1 MKPNFIL
8 TAALT
13 AFCLL
18 STTYSHAQIPQGFN
32 YQAVLR
38 DGGGDILASQPLTMR
53 FTIHDAT
60 AAGTVLYQETRATTT
75 TSEGLVNTVIGTGT
89 IVSGNFTTIDWPSAS
104 KFLRVEVNATGSY
117 VDLGTQQLMSVPY
130 ALAASNAPNSWSLTG
145 NANTNENTQFIGT
158 TDYVP
163 LSFRVN
169 NEKAGRIDVAL
180 SNTFLGHKSGNV
192 NTTGYSNTAVGY
204 STLSFN
210 TEGTSNT
217 AIGDNALY
225 SNTTGYN
232 NTAIGRS
239 ALYFNT
245 TGNSNTANGRGALV
259 SNTTGNKNTANGY
272 EALYDNTTGN
282 NNTANGIDALSSNT
296 TGYWNTAS
304 GASALSSNTIGFY
317 NTANGYEALASNI
330 TGDFNTAI
338 GKSADVSTGALF
350 NTTAIGFIA
359 SVNASNKVRIG
370 NTSVTVIEG
379 QVAYSFPSDGR
390 FKNNI
395 TESDVKGLEFIK
407 LLRPVE
413 YNFDTKKFEEFLT
426 KNMPDSTKARHFED
440 TDFSASTAI
449 RQSGFVAQEVEQAM
463 EESGYNF
470 NGVHAPADEN
480 DNYSVAYSLFVV
492 PLVKGMQEQQMMIE
506 ELKLALEQSQNEKV
520 QMQFDFETRLTS
532 IENRLLNKEQ
542 R

>member
-1 MKPNFIL
+1 
-8 TAALT
+8 
-13 AFCLL
+13 
-18 STTYSHAQIPQGFN
+18 
-32 YQAVLR
+32 
-38 DGGGDILASQPLTMR
+38 
-53 FTIHDAT
+53 
-60 AAGTVLYQETRATTT
+60 
-75 TSEGLVNTVIGTGT
+75 
-89 IVSGNFTTIDWPSAS
+89 
-104 KFLRVEVNATGSY
+104 
-117 VDLGTQQLMSVPY
+117 
-130 ALAASNAPNSWSLTG
+130 
-145 NANTNENTQFIGT
+145 
-158 TDYVP
+158 
-163 LSFRVN
+163 
-169 NEKAGRIDVAL
+169 
-180 SNTFLGHKSGNV
+180 
-192 NTTGYSNTAVGY
+192 
-204 STLSFN
+204 
-210 TEGTSNT
+210 
-217 AIGDNALY
+217 
-225 SNTTGYN
+225 
-232 NTAIGRS
+232 
-239 ALYFNT
+239 
-245 TGNSNTANGRGALV
+245 
-259 SNTTGNKNTANGY
+259 
-272 EALYDNTTGN
+272 
-282 NNTANGIDALSSNT
+282 
-296 TGYWNTAS
+296 
-304 GASALSSNTIGFY
+304 
-317 NTANGYEALASNI
+317 
-330 TGDFNTAI
+330 
-338 GKSADVSTGALF
+338 
-350 NTTAIGFIA
+350 
-359 SVNASNKVRIG
+359 
-370 NTSVTVIEG
+370 G